1 VTRRSSPREGRNG
14 GGGFDFWWGGI
25 GAVTGVDMRQEGLEG
40 ARPRSRMDEDREG
53 AKRGAAATTMP
64 FIGAAGE

>member
-1 VTRRSSPREGRNG
+1 
-14 GGGFDFWWGGI
+14 
-25 GAVTGVDMRQEGLEG
+25 VTGVDMRQEGLEG